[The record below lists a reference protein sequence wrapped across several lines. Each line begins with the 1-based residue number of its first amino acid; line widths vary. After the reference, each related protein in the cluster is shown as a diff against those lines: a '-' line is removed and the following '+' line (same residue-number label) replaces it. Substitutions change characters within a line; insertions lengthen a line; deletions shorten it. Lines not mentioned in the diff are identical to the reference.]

1 MRTSR
6 RDLLRVT
13 SVALAASACRKP
25 PMPVIRHRPL
35 ATLPTTTLPWLSL
48 RDHFI
53 ATVGPAAGQ
62 GSRLGPLLV
71 LADATFAPRSRFPLH
86 PHQDLE
92 ILSIVIDGTLS
103 HHGDQAHGAA
113 LATRDVQLISSRS
126 GITHAEGN
134 ETEASTRM
142 LQVWF
147 EPTSRGGPPAYFRRT
162 VGVGRQQ
169 PVAGDE
175 VVPLRC
181 DAKVWWTDLP
191 ADSTE
196 PVHVAPGR
204 VTYVM
209 ALTAPVELSTGL
221 TLATGEGATLGAGD
235 LLLTARAAAAVLIID
250 LPQASGA

>member
-1 MRTSR
+1 MRPSR
-6 RDLLRVT
+6 RDVLRFT
-13 SVALAASACRKP
+13 SFALAASACRKP
-25 PMPVIRHRPL
+25 PMPIVRHRPL
-35 ATLPTTTLPWLSL
+35 SALPGTTLPWLSL

-53 ATVGPAAGQ
+53 ATVGPSAGQ

-86 PHQDLE
+86 PHRDIE

-103 HHGDQAHGAA
+103 HHGDQAHGEA
-113 LATRDVQLISSRS
+113 LAARDVQLISSRN

-134 ETEASTRM
+134 ETDTSTRM

-147 EPTSRGGPPAYFRRT
+147 EPTSRGGAPAYFRRT
-162 VGVGRQQ
+162 VAVGRQQ

-181 DAKVWWTDLP
+181 DAKVFWTDLP
-191 ADSTE
+191 AEATE

-204 VTYVM
+204 AAYVM
-209 ALTAPVELSTGL
+209 ALTAPVELSTGV
-221 TLATGEGATLGAGD
+221 TLATGEGATVGTGD
-235 LLLTARAAAAVLIID
+235 LQLTARAAAAVLIID
-250 LPQASGA
+250 LPQSF